1 MFRELR
7 ALWNRYKEYITA
19 DVLMYGIMF
28 GILLI
33 GMAVFL
39 AVNA

>member
-7 ALWNRYKEYITA
+7 ALWNRYKEYITV
-19 DVLMYGIMF
+19 DVLMYVIMF

-33 GMAVFL
+33 GMVIFL
-39 AVNA
+39 AVQA